1 MRQVVSVVVVCAA
14 LFLGGCWGP
23 KQALN
28 PPRLVTADE
37 TDMSIQLFMQATL
50 LLAHYYHFQTIQYS
64 DFQSRASSA
73 GLSTLPFMPPETVR
87 ATPELIGLIE
97 NPKNTPEY
105 LDTLANYMVKTYG
118 YKPVVKYYIRTG
130 LRASQLICR
139 NYLLRLEE
147 NNRYL
152 DFLRNELGVGYTLAT
167 SVLLATHANNTLTNA
182 FAISRSFADNAI
194 TAYEEYRFLT
204 VDREAARALVETV
217 QAKYA
222 EFFMK
227 HVDLASADSTDPSGG
242 FTFSDAL
249 HAVSIIEYQCTRE
262 GINAL
267 LTRSVNNTP
276 TNINIDMTTGSII
289 FDSAKNVTAAADMP
303 VPKANPAATPP
314 TGEKSAQ
321 QNPQQQTPQKQKP
334 TKPAGPAQP
343 AAETDAQVMAI
354 LNTFTKT
361 GNATQQATNKGNLAS
376 MLQEPSYVKA
386 VGSAGI
392 DDVLN
397 KPEFKEVRKQMLDE
411 ARATKLI
418 Q

>member
-1 MRQVVSVVVVCAA
+1 MRQVVSVVVVCAV
-14 LFLGGCWGP
+14 LSLGGCWGP

-64 DFQSRASSA
+64 EFQSRASSA
-73 GLSTLPFMPPETVR
+73 GLSALPFMPPETVR

-105 LDTLANYMVKTYG
+105 LDTLANYVVKTYG

-152 DFLRNELGVGYTLAT
+152 DFLRNEFGVGYTLAT
-167 SVLLATHANNTLTNA
+167 SVLLATHANSTLTNA
-182 FAISRSFADNAI
+182 FAISRSFADNAV

-204 VDREAARALVETV
+204 IDREAARALVETV

-227 HVDLASADSTDPSGG
+227 HVDLASADSTDPAGG

-249 HAVSIIEYQCTRE
+249 HAVSTIEYQCTRE

-276 TNINIDMTTGSII
+276 TNVNIDITTGSII
-289 FDSAKNVTAAADMP
+289 FDSAKNVTPASDTL
-303 VPKANPAATPP
+303 VPKANPSATPP
-314 TGEKSAQ
+314 TGDKLTQQSPKQ
-321 QNPQQQTPQKQKP
+321 QNP
-334 TKPAGPAQP
+334 TKSAGVAQS

-354 LNTFTKT
+354 LKKFTET
-361 GNATQQATNKGNLAS
+361 GDATQQVKNKGNLAT
-376 MLQEPSYVKA
+376 MIQEPQYAKA
-386 VGSAGI
+386 VGSTGI
-392 DDVLN
+392 DAVLKN
-397 KPEFKEVRKQMLDE
+397 PEFKDVRKQMLGE
-411 ARATKLI
+411 ARLTKLI